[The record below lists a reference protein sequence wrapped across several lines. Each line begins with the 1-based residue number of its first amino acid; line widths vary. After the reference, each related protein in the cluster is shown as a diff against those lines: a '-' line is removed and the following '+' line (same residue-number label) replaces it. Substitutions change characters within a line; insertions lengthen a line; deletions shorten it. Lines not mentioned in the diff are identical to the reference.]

1 MLVHSVSEG
10 DGIGDCVGVRELARV
25 LLSEGLT
32 WCVCVCVILR
42 ETGSVFSM
50 QRAKASTSTFSRT
63 LFPAKLSN

>member
-1 MLVHSVSEG
+1 MVLVT
-10 DGIGDCVGVRELARV
+10 ELELESLRV
-25 LLSEGLT
+25 CYCQKDSLG
-32 WCVCVCVILR
+32 VCVCVILR